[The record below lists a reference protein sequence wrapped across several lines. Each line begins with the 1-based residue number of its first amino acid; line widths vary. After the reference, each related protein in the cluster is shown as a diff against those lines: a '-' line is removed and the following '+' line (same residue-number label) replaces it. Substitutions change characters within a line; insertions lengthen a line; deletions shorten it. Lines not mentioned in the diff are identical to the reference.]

1 MVKADES
8 LRKKRVFER
17 DETDPGSGLEGGERT
32 LHQPK
37 PFRKHG
43 RHNRFQGGVM
53 NGPDLAGADIH
64 SLLRSFLRARLL
76 ARGQAQYLLDSE
88 GEAFL
93 K

>member
-1 MVKADES
+1 
-8 LRKKRVFER
+8 
-17 DETDPGSGLEGGERT
+17 
-32 LHQPK
+32 
-37 PFRKHG
+37 
-43 RHNRFQGGVM
+43 M